1 VAVARLHPAT
11 RAWTEILHDLD
22 WEVDP
27 GERWVLLG
35 PNGAGKS
42 TLLTLVA
49 AAGFPTKGT
58 VEVLGEQLGR
68 SHMPTLRERIGV
80 VGTRIAEEVAFW
92 PALDVLDVILSGAT
106 GTIVLRYDRLGEA
119 ERERAALLAARLG
132 IERLLDRPFS
142 GCSDGE
148 RQRVLLARA
157 LMPDPPLLV
166 LDEPTAGLD
175 LPGREEL
182 LASLDRLAVDEPSL
196 TTVTVL
202 HHLEDVPE
210 STTHALLLRDG
221 APVAAGPAADVLRD
235 GPVSAAFGLDVEVL
249 RDGGRYRARR
259 ARR

>member
-1 VAVARLHPAT
+1 M
-11 RAWTEILHDLD
+11 
-22 WEVDP
+22 
-27 GERWVLLG
+27 LLG

-68 SHMPTLRERIGV
+68 THMPTLRERIGV
-80 VGTRIAEEVAFW
+80 VGTRIAEEVGFW
-92 PALDVLDVILSGAT
+92 PALDVLDVDPVGRHRARSCCCRAASATSSVSAPPCWPGGSGSSGCST
-106 GTIVLRYDRLGEA
+106 GT
-119 ERERAALLAARLG
+119 
-132 IERLLDRPFS
+132 FN

-157 LMPDPPLLV
+157 LMPGPPLLV

-182 LASLDRLAVDEPSL
+182 LDSLDRLAEDEPSL

-210 STTHALLLRDG
+210 STTHALLLRGG
-221 APVAAGPAADVLRD
+221 APVAAGPVADVLQN